1 MSTTNILRNRIKTA
15 ADHQSRVRKI
25 AAVALVRADHRARK
39 HANSIQDA
47 LSAVGGHMS
56 DNAGAYIGGA
66 AGAAGGAAIGAATG
80 SRGKRLGRAILGAI
94 LGGGAGAGVGYGI
107 DRMEGGDGTSQNAY
121 DRRPPKRKQED
132 PGMRDHSEGTDAFEM
147 EAARDSE
154 AKARLN
160 PRHKSRNRAIAA
172 GKKKDMIDKMDASV
186 PGQMLTAEDLVIPKK
201 TPVGPRRA

>member
-1 MSTTNILRNRIKTA
+1 MSTTNILRHRIKTA

-80 SRGKRLGRAILGAI
+80 SRGKRIGRAILGAI
-94 LGGGAGAGVGYGI
+94 LGGGAGAGAGYGI
-107 DRMEGGDGTSQNAY
+107 DRMGGGGSGADEMIEASSPMSVGLGKSTL
-121 DRRPPKRKQED
+121 
-132 PGMRDHSEGTDAFEM
+132 PGDAND
-147 EAARDSE
+147 AQ
-154 AKARLN
+154 L
-160 PRHKSRNRAIAA
+160 PVYHGGKS
-172 GKKKDMIDKMDASV
+172 V
-186 PGQMLTAEDLVIPKK
+186 LDL
-201 TPVGPRRA
+201 